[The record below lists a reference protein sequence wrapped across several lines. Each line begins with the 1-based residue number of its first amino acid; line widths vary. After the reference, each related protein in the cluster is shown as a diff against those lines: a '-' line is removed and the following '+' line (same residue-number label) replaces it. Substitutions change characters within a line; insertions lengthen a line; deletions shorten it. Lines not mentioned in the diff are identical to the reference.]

1 MSPYPLEL
9 NILPARQMAALL
21 AGLRLL
27 QAHAADNYPAPEI
40 LDVLPSG
47 ERPEPLTEA
56 DIEALCI
63 RLEAEAQAMI
73 YIVRRPPTSPS
84 PEPEGR
90 SNPDSLSRD
99 EAERH
104 IDRLYGLGG
113 AVGEQL
119 LLDVV
124 EDLGVAALSDD
135 AVQRLA
141 AKHLAHAARRASG
154 RSPRFRLSH
163 PPSQRLRASG
173 AGPSGP
179 SSEARRRRD
188 E

>member
-1 MSPYPLEL
+1 MSRYPLEL
-9 NILPARQMAALL
+9 AILPARQMAALL

-27 QAHAADNYPAPEI
+27 QTHAADDYPSPEI

-47 ERPEPLTEA
+47 DRPEPLTEA
-56 DIEALCI
+56 D
-63 RLEAEAQAMI
+63 AQAMI
-73 YIVRRPPTSPS
+73 YIVRRSGRTGDQEQDGGS
-84 PEPEGR
+84 EPDR
-90 SNPDSLSRD
+90 LSRD
-99 EAERH
+99 EAEQQ
-104 IDRLYGLGG
+104 IERLYGLDGT
-113 AVGEQL
+113 VGEQL

-135 AVQRLA
+135 AVQRLDA
-141 AKHLAHAARRASG
+141 RQRAHHARNASG
-154 RSPRFRLSH
+154 RSPRFRLSR
-163 PPSQRLRASG
+163 PKSQRLRAQG